1 MVCVRP
7 GVLLVLAILLPTS
20 ELIRLDLPTLE
31 RPTKAI
37 SGAPG
42 GGNCRGSAAEVTK
55 RVRTFMPYY
64 RRCDHKVQGT
74 DLPAIAPVF
83 RKAAWPQII
92 VRFNS
97 MAVSELQSARI
108 EKARSFSWLPAILAG
123 VVLTLIAVGIAVWA
137 LAGLGLLQLTGSL
150 RGGQVHINVDQPT
163 VVRQIRALERLET
176 VSYTMDK
183 IVSGERED
191 PILPQFLAGDRLLL
205 VVHGEAVAG
214 VDLSKL
220 QPADVT
226 VRGNTVRIHLPPA
239 EIFTTS
245 LDNAKTKV
253 YSRDTGLFSSP
264 DPNLEGEVREA
275 AEQQLRTA
283 SLDDSIL
290 KTADSNARQTIT
302 NILKTFGFANVEI
315 N

>member
-1 MVCVRP
+1 
-7 GVLLVLAILLPTS
+7 
-20 ELIRLDLPTLE
+20 
-31 RPTKAI
+31 
-37 SGAPG
+37 
-42 GGNCRGSAAEVTK
+42 
-55 RVRTFMPYY
+55 
-64 RRCDHKVQGT
+64 
-74 DLPAIAPVF
+74 
-83 RKAAWPQII
+83 
-92 VRFNS
+92 

-283 SLDDSIL
+283 SLDDGIL